1 MIGNPLDV
9 RYSMEKSIQSDLK
22 QVGLIDCKHSNC
34 IYTLLQNFGLLNVDA
49 SMQVVR
55 TFRYL

>member
-22 QVGLIDCKHSNC
+22 QVGVDCKNGNFL
-34 IYTLLQNFGLLNVDA
+34 YNLLASGYDA
-49 SMQVVR
+49 IS
-55 TFRYL
+55 